1 MCGVAGVF
9 LMIFRKCFL
18 GLVMLAGF
26 CPFGFGSDIAD
37 TIYHGGDIV
46 TVDEKK
52 PLAEAV
58 AIKGGNI
65 LAVGSKAEVLKF
77 KGDSTKLVDLGGKTL
92 VPGFIDSHGHMM
104 AVGLQRSVANL
115 LPPPDGGGDNIES
128 LKELLLKWTSSD
140 FAKRVGAGKIIIGF
154 GYDDAQLKEKRH
166 PTRQDLDAVSKDK
179 PVVIIHQS
187 GHLGVINTKA
197 LEIVGITAATEN
209 PAGGVIRREED
220 GKTPNG
226 VLEETAWVKVL
237 MEHVVPFVSQGNF
250 EYFLEQGQ
258 DTCASFGYTTVQEG
272 RATPREVAALG
283 AAALAGRFRLDVVAY
298 QDPFSGKG
306 GLDPRWYGPEY
317 KGHFRLGGIKVNLDG
332 SPAGKTA
339 WLTKPYKVPPPG
351 QGANYR
357 GYPTFTDGILF
368 PAIKEAVGNKVQ
380 ILAHCNGDAA
390 SDQYIAALKQ
400 AGTPEQ
406 IKAIRPVMIHAQT
419 VREDQLDEMARLG
432 IMPSFFTMHTYY
444 WGDWHRDETLGKERA
459 YRISPAVSALK
470 RNMNWTSH
478 HDAPVALPDSIRILS
493 SCVTRKSRS
502 GDVIGPDQRV
512 SMAEALK
519 ALTINA
525 AWQYGEE
532 ARKGTIEIGKRA
544 DLVILSAN
552 PLKIDPEKI
561 MDLKIVETIKD
572 GKTVYPTR
580 N

>member
-1 MCGVAGVF
+1 
-9 LMIFRKCFL
+9 MISRIWFF
-18 GLVMLAGF
+18 GLVMLACL
-26 CPFGFGSDIAD
+26 CPFGFGADIAD

-46 TVDEKK
+46 TVDDKK
-52 PLAEAV
+52 PKAEAV

-65 LAVGSKAEVLKF
+65 LAVGSKAEVLKL
-77 KGDSTKLVDLGGKTL
+77 KGDSTRLVDLGGKTL
-92 VPGFIDSHGHMM
+92 LPGFIDSHGHMM

-115 LPPPDGGGDNIES
+115 LPPPDGGCENMGS
-128 LKELLLKWTSSD
+128 MRELLLKWASSD
-140 FAKRVGAGKIIIGF
+140 VAKRVGAGKIIIGF

-166 PTRQDLDAVSKDK
+166 PTRHDLDAVSKDK

-209 PAGGVIRREED
+209 PNGGVIRREED
-220 GKTPNG
+220 GKAPNG
-226 VLEETAWVKVL
+226 VLEETAWLKVL
-237 MEHVVPFVSQGNF
+237 AGNVLPFVGQGNF
-250 EYFLEQGQ
+250 GYFLEQGQ

-272 RATPREVAALG
+272 RATPGEVAALG
-283 AAALAGRFRLDVVAY
+283 EAALAGRFRLDVVAY

-306 GLDPRWYGPEY
+306 GLDPRWHGTEY

-332 SPAGKTA
+332 APAGKTA

-351 QGANYR
+351 RGENYR
-357 GYPTFTDGILF
+357 GYPTFSDGILF
-368 PAIKEAVGNKVQ
+368 PVIKEAVGNKVR

-390 SDQYIAALKQ
+390 SDQYIAALRQ
-400 AGTPEQ
+400 AGNPEQ
-406 IKAIRPVMIHAQT
+406 LKAIRPVMIHAQT

-432 IMPSFFTMHTYY
+432 IIPSFFSMHTYY

-470 RNMNWTSH
+470 RNMIWTSH

-512 SMAEALK
+512 SMGEALK

-532 ARKGTIEIGKRA
+532 ASKGTIQVGKRA

-552 PLKIDPEKI
+552 PLKVDPDRI

-572 GKTVYPTR
+572 GKTVYPVK
-580 N
+580 